1 MLTLFGLLT
10 ALPAVLALHL
20 LEPEL
25 VLPAFSVLLFV
36 EAAFA
41 VIAARLVQGPDKADD
56 ITLWDLAG
64 GFTLIGCAAAMFAE
78 PDQAALFLTEQATR
92 GRHRGRKLQA
102 QWISAERFSAA
113 FSFSSEKSGLRAIS
127 RIGVSRRPQSSAASG
142 SFAATS
148 SGITMAPC

>member
-41 VIAARLVQGPDKADD
+41 VIAARLIHVPDDANG

-64 GFTLIGCAAAMFAE
+64 GFTLIGCAAAVFSE
-78 PDQAALFLTEQATR
+78 PDQAALFFAEQ
-92 GRHRGRKLQA
+92 GGP
-102 QWISAERFSAA
+102 
-113 FSFSSEKSGLRAIS
+113 
-127 RIGVSRRPQSSAASG
+127 RPAS
-142 SFAATS
+142 
-148 SGITMAPC
+148 PP

>member
-20 LEPEL
+20 LEPGL

-41 VIAARLVQGPDKADD
+41 VIAARLLHVPGQAEG

-64 GFTLIGCAAAMFAE
+64 GFTLIGCAAAMFGE
-78 PDQAALFLTEQATR
+78 PDQAALFLMEQ
-92 GRHRGRKLQA
+92 GDP
-102 QWISAERFSAA
+102 
-113 FSFSSEKSGLRAIS
+113 
-127 RIGVSRRPQSSAASG
+127 RPAS
-142 SFAATS
+142 
-148 SGITMAPC
+148 PP